1 MEIVGR
7 VIPATEEKMPFKQG
21 IAVSV
26 VFFDIHC
33 FSFEKVSTN
42 NQGIIDSDSNNNT
55 YTTYFLKSAQDAGV
69 APITQEVTS
78 SVFALNYDLF
88 IANFNSL
95 NKRMGDLRNN
105 PYSQGAWGRIFN
117 GQLSNDFGRGLYSDS
132 IAKFS
137 YLISDFNLTN
147 NGASEKLSVN
157 NYAFQLSKEVGYV
170 FTLGGNKEWSI
181 TPQAE
186 LSFGYYSDSDLT
198 QVTGDFYLDAKAK
211 SLMMLRTRVGTTV
224 GYDFKQFT
232 QGKGVN
238 ASLYAGLSYQYRS

>member
-1 MEIVGR
+1 
-7 VIPATEEKMPFKQG
+7 KQG

-137 YLISDFNLTN
+137 YLMSDFN
-147 NGASEKLSVN
+147 
-157 NYAFQLSKEVGYV
+157 
-170 FTLGGNKEWSI
+170 
-181 TPQAE
+181 
-186 LSFGYYSDSDLT
+186 
-198 QVTGDFYLDAKAK
+198 AKAK